1 MRSFEVGRRAAR
13 FIAVIQTIACHGNLT
28 RSTDAMRRRF
38 TMIRAYL
45 LGALRMG
52 IRNACARVIS
62 CVLIT
67 RRSATVGRR
76 SYAAAAVSMSSH
88 LRRVLKGMLQEAA
101 ALL

>member
-13 FIAVIQTIACHGNLT
+13 FIAVIQTIAHGNLT
-28 RSTDAMRRRF
+28 HSNDAMRRRF

-52 IRNACARVIS
+52 IRHACARVIS